1 MADTGE
7 IDPPGESEAESEEAR
22 VPLRTTGDVQ
32 REMAR
37 VYRAARFKRITE
49 ARANSLTQTLM
60 NIGKLAEV
68 NQGDEL
74 AKRVAVL
81 EEQLAAH

>member
-1 MADTGE
+1 MAADE
-7 IDPPGESEAESEEAR
+7 IDPPGESAEDEERR
-22 VPLRTTGDVQ
+22 VPLRSTGDVQ

-37 VYRAARFKRITE
+37 VYRAARFKRIDP

-68 NQGDEL
+68 NQDNEL
-74 AKRVAVL
+74 AKRVEAL
-81 EEQLAAH
+81 EAQLAAH

>member
-1 MADTGE
+1 MATADE
-7 IDPPGESEAESEEAR
+7 IDPPGEAEAAVEERR

-32 REMAR
+32 REMAK
-37 VYRAARFKRITE
+37 VYRAARFKRIDPV
-49 ARANSLTQTLM
+49 RANSLTQTLM

-68 NQGDEL
+68 NQNDEL
-74 AKRVAVL
+74 AARVAAL

>member
-1 MADTGE
+1 MADVGE
-7 IDPPGESEAESEEAR
+7 IDPPGESDAESEETR

-49 ARANSLTQTLM
+49 SRANSLTQTLM

-74 AKRVAVL
+74 AKRVDAL
-81 EEQLAAH
+81 EAQLAAH